1 MDVGRDA
8 DREAVLGG
16 LPAWRRIQRD
26 VVMGVR
32 RDTNKEATLGG
43 PQEVTALPTTT
54 SSRRR
59 LCASPPGGHESP
71 PNPVQQSGG
80 QLPPPLHGSALC
92 PSLISPDEMWWGC
105 GHEWSCTEVE
115 GDGRGGDK
123 GTRNEVRLV
132 VGHREAYLDRNI
144 KCSELGCLKMRWL
157 VSRLARLSL

>member
-1 MDVGRDA
+1 MAAHTERCGHGRKERHEQRGDA
-8 DREAVLGG
+8 RGTSRGDSSSHDYELQTAT
-16 LPAWRRIQRD
+16 
-26 VVMGVR
+26 VR
-32 RDTNKEATLGG
+32 L
-43 PQEVTALPTTT
+43 
-54 SSRRR
+54 SSRRPR
-59 LCASPPGGHESP
+59 VPP

-105 GHEWSCTEVE
+105 GHEWSCPEVE